1 MNRIPRFDW
10 RRCNGL
16 FLRSAVL
23 GFAVLVLL
31 GLSPTCT
38 AQSKAIEG
46 PSKAREASSDPT
58 QSVPEIL
65 KPWIPWVLW
74 DERISESPSTY
85 RNAGERIDYWPSQVE
100 IQAEDRNGSWKV
112 PVDVFRESWFPL
124 PGGLEHWPQKVTDG
138 NQELV
143 VVERGASAAVKL
155 KPGKYVLQ
163 GLWEWNQM
171 PQKIAV
177 PQSYGWVRLQ
187 VRNEPVPNPNWD
199 NAGQLWLNRATVGE
213 IQKDNYSFEVYRLLQ
228 DGSPIWLRTQID
240 LTATGKSREEELGF
254 VLPEGWQLSF
264 VNSPIPVAIDE
275 MGKLKVQVRAGNWK
289 ILIDAFRTEDLRE
302 LKYSAQTPPA
312 QPIELLALQGAPNL
326 RTVELQGVL
335 PIDAATTQFP
345 ANWRNLTVYQW
356 KTDSPASWVQKNQGM
371 GIEKPNQLDIQRTL
385 WLDDDGRGMTYVD
398 LLVGEP
404 KQITRLDV
412 AKEHQLGVVRIQ
424 GERQL
429 ITQNPTNGS
438 EGVELRIRR
447 PTIEAVGRA
456 TNVASIPATGWQTP
470 AEHLSVTLYLPPG
483 WRMFALFG
491 PDRVEG
497 DWLTSWTLLDLFLL
511 LVFSLAVLRLYG
523 WIPGLIAFAGFAL
536 TYHEPGSPRWTWF
549 FLLIPLALIRV
560 IGPERNIK
568 VLHWWKNIAAG
579 VLLLNLIPFAATQ
592 IQNGIYPQLEPNN
605 VNMPYRTLFQ
615 WMDQTSNARV
625 DRIGE
630 SQLLQTNAPAL
641 NQIPMP
647 QASNQAI
654 GQQSQVTNMLFDPK
668 TSIQTGVAKPQWLGN
683 SVVCVWDGP
692 VSDTQSIRP
701 VLISCNVH
709 RLMTIARLMLMIL
722 LLGMLLGGTV
732 GPWPKRRLG
741 RPDKSLNSSPDLEPE
756 LGQVPQ
762 GIARTLLLALFA
774 TLACSPLQFAS
785 AQVPDQPMLDELRE
799 RVKRGSDALEHAAE
813 IPEMR
818 LKVIENRL
826 EVQATVHAIRPVA
839 VPLPGKSPTWF
850 PSRIQ
855 IDDQDAVVVRRDDGH
870 LWVLV
875 PEGIHRLTAEG
886 RIVESTEWSWGF
898 ILAPRKLS
906 IEATDWTWSGL
917 QSDGKPESQVIF
929 VRKEQLKEGQ
939 ATYDQKNFRS
949 VFLVERRFEIGLV
962 WKVYTQVRR
971 LSRPGK
977 AVSISVPALDKE
989 QIITPGVTV
998 QNGNVEVN
1006 FGAEQMDWEWQS
1018 ELPIMPSI
1026 TLASKPANNLVEK
1039 WLVET
1044 SPVWS
1049 MSSEGSTPIFDIS
1062 KPNLVPEWN
1071 PWPGDSVVLN
1081 FQRPSAVAGKS
1092 LTIQSLSHQ
1101 MEVGSRQRKS
1111 RLSFEIESSLGGE
1124 QAIPLPAGATVTEM
1138 LVGQRS
1144 VPIRRQGDQVLFNLQ
1159 PGSQEVRIEW
1169 TDENPIHSLIALP
1182 AIEMPDEVAN
1192 IRSQM
1197 SIPTSRWILWANGPQ
1212 RGPAVR
1218 FWVVL
1223 TLSLLVAWVLGNR
1236 SDSPLKTWEWM
1247 LLAIGLTQVHI
1258 AASLL
1263 VVAWLF
1269 SISFRRKLQPSS
1281 LKAWEFNFLQVANG
1295 ILTAVAIGALVWVV
1309 TAGLL
1314 GSPRMFIVGNE
1325 SFEGNLNWF
1334 TPRSDKKLPEPWV
1347 LSVSIWYYRLL
1358 MLVWALWLAN
1368 SLLHWLKEWYQSLT
1382 TGGGWKERPARV
1394 PVAKSDRAFRR
1405 SVTPSDL
1412 SSQSGE
1418 LHP

>member
-1 MNRIPRFDW
+1 MTRVPRVSQ
-10 RRCNGL
+10 RRYKGWLLGL
-16 FLRSAVL
+16 AVL
-23 GFAVLVLL
+23 IML

-38 AQSKAIEG
+38 AQSKALEATK
-46 PSKAREASSDPT
+46 KAREATSDPT

-74 DERISESPSTY
+74 DERSSESPSTY

-100 IQAEDRNGSWKV
+100 IQAGDRGGSWKV
-112 PVDVFRESWFPL
+112 PVEVFRETWFPL

-138 NQELV
+138 KQELI
-143 VVERGASAAVKL
+143 VVERGASPSVKL
-155 KPGKYVLQ
+155 KPGKYLLQ
-163 GLWEWNQM
+163 GQWEWSQM
-171 PQKIAV
+171 PQRIAV
-177 PQSYGWVRLQ
+177 PQSYGWVSLN
-187 VRNEPVPNPNWD
+187 VRGEPVLTPNWD
-199 NAGQLWLNRATVGE
+199 NSGLLWLSRATVGE
-213 IQKDNYSFEVYRLLQ
+213 VQQDNRSFEVYRLLQ

-275 MGKLKVQVRAGNWK
+275 SGKLKVQLRAGNWK

-312 QPIELLALQGAPNL
+312 LPVELLALQGAPNL

-356 KTDSPASWVQKNQGM
+356 KTDSAASWVEKNQGM
-371 GIEKPNQLDIQRTL
+371 GVEKPNQLEIQRSL

-398 LLVGEP
+398 LLNGEP

-412 AKEHQLGVVRIQ
+412 AKDHQLGVVRIEGQ
-424 GERQL
+424 RQL
-429 ITQNPTNGS
+429 ITQNPTTGS

-456 TNVASIPATGWQTP
+456 TNIGSIPATGWQTP
-470 AEHLSVTLYLPPG
+470 ADQLSVTLYMPPG

-511 LVFSLAVLRLYG
+511 LVFSLAMLRLYG

-549 FLLIPLALIRV
+549 FLLIPVALLRV
-560 IGPERNIK
+560 IGPERNLK
-568 VLHWWKNIAAG
+568 VLVWWRDIAVG

-615 WMDQTSNARV
+615 WMDQTSNERV
-625 DRIGE
+625 DRTRE
-630 SQLLQTNAPAL
+630 SLVTRSDTLSSHV
-641 NQIPMP
+641 PMP
-647 QASNQAI
+647 QISMPQISMPQTSNQIA

-683 SVVCVWDGP
+683 SVLCVWDGP
-692 VSDTQSIRP
+692 VSDSQSIRP
-701 VLISCNVH
+701 ILISCNTH
-709 RLMTIARLMLMIL
+709 RVMTIARLLLMVL
-722 LLGMLLGGTV
+722 LLGILLGGIAGPWHKRLHGGTDQPPDV
-732 GPWPKRRLG
+732 GPETRR
-741 RPDKSLNSSPDLEPE
+741 EP
-756 LGQVPQ
+756 QVAA
-762 GIARTLLLALFA
+762 GTLLLAFFA
-774 TLACSPLQFAS
+774 MFAGWPLESAS
-785 AQVPDQPMLDELRE
+785 AQVPDPQTLDTLRE
-799 RVKRGSDALEHAAE
+799 RVKSASDAMENAAD
-813 IPEMR
+813 IPEMS
-818 LKVIENRL
+818 LKVTDNRL

-855 IDDQDAVVVRRDDGH
+855 IDDQDAVVVRREDGH
-870 LWVLV
+870 LWVLL
-875 PEGIHRLTAEG
+875 PEGIHRLKAEG
-886 RIVESTEWSWGF
+886 RIVESTEWSWSF
-898 ILAPRKLS
+898 ILTPRKLT
-906 IEATDWTWSGL
+906 IEAPDWTWSGL
-917 QSDGKPESQVIF
+917 QSDGRPENQVIF

-949 VFLVERRFEIGLV
+949 VFLIERRFEIGLV
-962 WKVYTQVRR
+962 WNVYTKVRR
-971 LSRPGK
+971 LSKPGK
-977 AVSISVPALDKE
+977 AVSISVPTLEKE
-989 QIITPGVTV
+989 QIITTGITA
-998 QNGNVEVN
+998 QNGSIEVN
-1006 FGAEQMDWEWQS
+1006 FGADQMDWEWQS
-1018 ELPIMPSI
+1018 ELPIAPSI
-1026 TLASKPANNLVEK
+1026 TLVSKPANNLVEK

-1049 MSSEGSTPIFDIS
+1049 MNSEGSKPIFDIS
-1062 KPNLVPEWN
+1062 RPTLVPEWN

-1081 FQRPSAVAGKS
+1081 FQRPSAVAGKL
-1092 LTIQSLSHQ
+1092 LTIQSLAHQ
-1101 MEVGSRQRKS
+1101 VEVGNRQRKS
-1111 RLSFEIESSLGGE
+1111 LLSFQIESSLGGE
-1124 QAIPLPAGATVTEM
+1124 QAIALPAGATVTEM

-1144 VPIRRQGDQVLFNLQ
+1144 VPIRRQGEQVLFNLQ
-1159 PGSQEVRIEW
+1159 PGPQEVRIEW
-1169 TDENPIHSLIALP
+1169 TDEVPIASFIALP

-1192 IRSQM
+1192 IRSHM
-1197 SIPTSRWILWANGPQ
+1197 SIPTSRWVLWAHGPQ

-1223 TLSLLVAWVLGNR
+1223 TLSLLVAWVLGMR
-1236 SDSPLKTWEWM
+1236 PDSPLKTFEWM

-1258 AASLL
+1258 VASLL
-1263 VVAWLF
+1263 VVVWLF
-1269 SISFRRKLQPSS
+1269 SISFRRKLQPDS
-1281 LKAWEFNFLQVANG
+1281 LKFWEFNFLQVANG
-1295 ILTAVAIGALVWVV
+1295 VLTAVAIGALVWVV

-1334 TPRSDKKLPEPWV
+1334 TPRSDKNLPEPWV

-1382 TGGGWKERPARV
+1382 FGGAWRISEHSGKDHA
-1394 PVAKSDRAFRR
+1394 AKADREQR
-1405 SVTPSDL
+1405 L
-1412 SSQSGE
+1412 S
-1418 LHP
+1418 